1 MKQQI
6 SKHQT
11 RHYVDVAVALPMQ
24 RTFTY
29 GVPTDMTPPPCAG
42 ARVLV
47 PFGKRRVTGY
57 VLGAADGDPS
67 LDIRN
72 IAEILDAAPVFP
84 ETMIPLFRWA
94 AAYYL
99 HPIGEVIRGAL
110 PAGLN
115 VSDASVF
122 ALTDAGRHRRNDS
135 SMDAGEQ
142 AILDAIGDTPKT
154 LRAIRG
160 RAGRRFHNSLLQAL
174 IQRGLVAK
182 DIRLRRER
190 VRTRMLPFVSRAA
203 DFRPEEKLHMQRL
216 NVLRV
221 MADHEELPLADLS
234 RQAGVTRTLVRRM
247 AADGQLAITEKPV
260 YRDPFGDPVIPDRPP
275 DLTDDQQRAVADV
288 SDRLEDGF
296 RVYLLTGVT
305 GSGKTEVYLQLAAT
319 VMNRGRTVI
328 VLVPEIALI
337 SQMERR
343 FRARFAERI
352 AVLHSGLSAGER
364 FDQWQRIRGKEARI
378 VIGARSAIWA
388 PLEQVGLIIV
398 DEEHDSSYKQESGL
412 RYNARDLAIVR
423 ARQEGCTAL
432 LGSATPSVE
441 SCYNAEKG
449 KYKALSLP
457 SRVEQR
463 ALPEISIIDL
473 RDHQGHRGIDR
484 FVTPPLR
491 QAILETLSHGEQ
503 VLLFLNRRGYATH
516 PVCRACGATLRC
528 RHCDITLT
536 LHQSAGRY
544 RCHYCGFSLPA
555 DKSCTECG
563 ADTMMPL
570 GMGTERL
577 ADGVGS
583 LFPKARIARLDRDS
597 TSRKGSALKI
607 LKALQHG
614 EVDILIGTQM
624 VAKGHDFPNIT
635 LVGIV
640 CADLTLSLPDFRAG
654 ERTFQLL
661 AQVAG
666 RAGRGDRPGRVMLQT
681 FNPEHFSIAAA
692 STQDYRV
699 FYSRELEYRR
709 TLDYPPFSRFLQY
722 EVSSKSKAAGADVA
736 RSLGEALR
744 HLLSTHRD
752 ALGPVTCVGPVEAPL
767 ARIAGRF
774 RWLILLKSTVPEPLN
789 RLARLLPKAFPR
801 LFKTSSVRVVVD
813 VDPYYML

>member
-1 MKQQI
+1 MKRNRTE
-6 SKHQT
+6 HPAP
-11 RHYVDVAVALPMQ
+11 RHVDVAVALPLPS
-24 RTFTY
+24 TFTY
-29 GVPTDMTPPPCAG
+29 RVPAEMDAFLCAG

-47 PFGKRRVTGY
+47 PFGRRRVTGY
-57 VLGAADGDPS
+57 VLGAAEGDPA
-67 LDIRN
+67 LDIRD
-72 IAEILDAAPVFP
+72 ITEILDAAPVFP
-84 ETMIPLFRWA
+84 EAMIPLFRWA

-99 HPIGEVIRGAL
+99 HPVGEVIRGAL

-122 ALTDAGRHRRNDS
+122 SLTDSGRRRLGDS
-135 SMDAGEQ
+135 SMNTREQ
-142 AILDAIGDTPKT
+142 AILAAIGDAPRQ
-154 LRAIRG
+154 LRTIRG
-160 RAGRRFHNSLLQAL
+160 RAGRQFHNAVLQAL
-174 IQRGLVAK
+174 IQRDLVAR
-182 DIRLRRER
+182 DVRLRRDQ
-190 VRTRMLPFVSRAA
+190 VRARMLPFVSPAA
-203 DFRPEEKLHMQRL
+203 GFRPEKKLSSQRRD
-216 NVLRV
+216 VLRV
-221 MADHEELPLADLS
+221 MADHAELPLADLS
-234 RQAGVTRTLVRRM
+234 RQAGVTRALVRRM
-247 AADGQLAITEKPV
+247 AADGQLVLTEKSV

-275 DLTDDQQRAVADV
+275 DLTDDQERAVASV
-288 SDRLEDGF
+288 SGRLENGF
-296 RVYLLTGVT
+296 GVYLLTGVT

-319 VMNRGRTVI
+319 VIRGGRTAI

-337 SQMERR
+337 SQMARR
-343 FRARFAERI
+343 FRARFADRI

-364 FDQWQRIRGKEARI
+364 FDQWQRIRSNEARI

-398 DEEHDSSYKQESGL
+398 DEEHDSSYKQERGL

-423 ARQEGCTAL
+423 ARQEGCTSL
-432 LGSATPSVE
+432 LGSATPSME

-473 RDHQGHRGIDR
+473 RDHQGRRGIDR
-484 FVTPPLR
+484 FVTPPLH

-503 VLLFLNRRGYATH
+503 VLLFLNRRGYATY

-536 LHQSAGRY
+536 LHQSAGQY

-555 DKSCTECG
+555 DKSCAECG

-577 ADGVGS
+577 ADGVAS
-583 LFPKARIARLDRDS
+583 LFPKARIARLDRDT

-614 EVDILIGTQM
+614 DVDILIGTQM

-692 STQDYRV
+692 RTQDYRV
-699 FYSRELEYRR
+699 FYSREIEFRKA
-709 TLDYPPFSRFLQY
+709 LDYPPFSRFLQY
-722 EVSSKSKAAGADVA
+722 EVSSKNKAAAAASA
-736 RSLGEALR
+736 RSLGDALR
-744 HLLSTHRD
+744 HLIATHRE
-752 ALGPVTCVGPVEAPL
+752 ALGTVSCFGPVEAPL

-774 RWLILLKSTVPEPLN
+774 RWLILLKGPVPEPLN
-789 RLARLLPKAFPR
+789 RLARLLPKAFPQ
-801 LFKTSSVRVVVD
+801 LFTPPRVRVVVD
-813 VDPYYML
+813 VDPYHML